1 MQALSHGFLIL
12 QVGIAFADQLVV
24 ANIFSTQSMK
34 LKDKKKIYEYKPGL
48 YNSKKA
54 FLKDVEKK
62 KKT

>member
-54 FLKDVEKK
+54 FLKDVG